1 MILSFRNITI
11 LFFSIASF
19 NASGQLTAS
28 FDLPSTVCLNQQ
40 IEISNTTINGVN
52 YQWDFCMNDLDSL
65 PQYHGAYP
73 IDEASF
79 TADIEIVFE
88 EGQWYGYVTDFL
100 LKKVF
105 RLDYGDNLDNSP
117 VLIDLGNPNNLLNSP
132 YQMRLYKDQGIWYGF
147 IVNSGNNLLIRWT
160 FGDGLDAPPSITES
174 LGNFGSLSR
183 PYGIQLIKEND
194 QYIAVIPNNS
204 NNSITL
210 INFGTTL
217 SNTPTIGDAITIGN
231 EIGLSAADKISIIET
246 NGSWY
251 GLICSSGNNKIF
263 RIEFGSTLFDT
274 NYTFTDIGTVSKPFG
289 IELIQEGLSFY
300 GLVVGQTTGLY
311 RINFGIDIESVPTI
325 ESIGKL
331 DIPDQ
336 LRTLKVIRES
346 PRWHAYT
353 TSRNNGIVSRID
365 FNDQC
370 TGNLASNTETEPQL
384 LTYDVSG
391 TFAIELTAFSSNG
404 NLDVAS
410 QTIAVLNGTAPNIS
424 FSTSNQCIANTNTF
438 TTTDNGDISSYS
450 WDFNADGIED
460 SNEQNPNFQFGSIG
474 THDVKLVVQ
483 ATNGCF
489 NNTTQ
494 EVILYPE
501 PPTPSFEVDSELA
514 CSNTELSF
522 NNLSDESAHTSES
535 ISYLW
540 DFDGESTSTE
550 VNPAYTFDSGG
561 TKQISLSMSIPGC
574 ESFFSQNVEVITGP
588 GINFSYTNNCFGEEV
603 QFINNSETTNT
614 SVLWDFGD
622 GSPTTSTY
630 SPQHL
635 YTLADD
641 YIISLS
647 VTDNN
652 NGCISK
658 LEKNI
663 NINDQPL
670 VEFLYDS
677 PIVENLTSQFYGQDL
692 TLEED
697 NIIQWNWKFGNSFSS
712 SDKTTQITFSSP
724 DTVEVSLSVTT
735 AQGCSDVFSNNVIIQ
750 SAEKPL
756 TNFDLP
762 NTACLNEQIEITNTT
777 INGVN
782 YQWDFCMNDLDSL
795 PENHSAF
802 AISEASFTAD
812 IDIVFE
818 EGQWHGYVTDFLSK
832 KVFRLD
838 YGNNLDKSPILTDL
852 GNPNDL
858 LNNPNQ
864 MRLYKDQGIW
874 YGFIVNSGNNLLIRW
889 TFGDGLDAPP
899 SITESLGNFGS
910 LSRPYA
916 IQIIKAKDQYIA
928 VISNNSSNNI
938 TLINFGATLS
948 NNPSVADAI
957 TIGNDIGLNA
967 ADKISIIETNGLW
980 YGLICSYGQD
990 KIFRIEF
997 GSTLF
1002 DLNYTYTDLGTVDK
1016 PFGIELI
1023 QEGLSYYGLVAG
1035 QNTGFYRINFGT
1047 DLEAIPTIESLG
1059 ELDITGQFRTLKLVR
1074 DSPGWHAYTT
1084 SRNNG
1089 IVSRIDFNDQCSG
1102 NLASNIETEPQ
1113 DITYDDSGTFAIEL
1127 TAFSSN
1133 GNFDVSSQTITVI
1146 DSQAPEISFSIDDSQ
1161 CIANTNTFT
1170 TTDNVGISSYSWDF
1184 NNDGI
1189 EDSNEPN
1196 PNFQFGSIGTQDV
1209 KLVVQA
1215 TNGCFNNTTQQVV
1228 LYPEPPTPDFE
1239 IETELVCS
1247 NTELSFNNLSNE
1259 SDHTPEIISYL
1270 WDFDGESTSAE
1281 ANPAYTFSTG
1291 GTKQI
1296 SLTMSIP
1303 GCESF
1308 FSQNVEVIAGPS
1320 VDFDVINDCE
1330 GVEIYMNNQTTG
1342 ESVSEFLWDFGD
1354 GFTNTTENPS
1364 HAFQSADDYVITLS
1378 STNDMG
1384 CTNVISKPLT
1394 VYSLPTV
1401 SFTAEAGCENL
1412 LLQFTDESLA
1422 DNANITAWNWDF
1434 DGLGSAT
1441 NQNPE
1446 FKFETAGEY
1455 EVTLSAET
1463 NFGCLGSVQ
1472 QMVTIAPSPVVNFTS
1487 SIGCLNEL
1495 TFFTDITTT
1504 DVSNPITS
1512 WYWEIDGKIFTEQN
1526 PQYAFKNSGTYDIA
1540 LTVTPQNNCAIKF
1553 NKEVYIENLPSV
1565 DFSASRTC
1573 DNEFTVF
1580 TDLSLVETSPIISR
1594 IWDFDGLA
1602 TANGSQAVFNFPQSG
1617 IYDVSLMVINENG
1630 CTNQITKS
1638 IEIFAAP
1645 TAIFSTDVNFGA
1657 PPLEVNFTNNS
1668 TGADRYT
1675 WDFSDVANSSSS
1687 QTNPSF
1693 IFNEVRDYNVRLI
1706 AENNFNCSDTT
1717 YAKIVSTMPKLDLE
1731 LVEIEPSLN
1740 NGKINLSLTVSNSGT
1755 VKIDGFDVTVE
1766 IENSFSISESYSGSL
1781 NASEEIIYPL
1791 NFEIP
1796 STSSN
1801 IGFIC
1806 IRLEDLIS
1814 NIEDANTLNNEKCT
1828 NFDQE
1833 IVIENPYPNPAEDAI
1848 NFRIILP
1855 TKSTITLS
1863 LLNIHGKTVYNE
1875 SFPNI
1880 STGLNTFSI
1889 DIANFNT
1896 GMYFLKI
1903 NTLETEEI
1911 KRIIKF

>member
-28 FDLPSTVCLNQQ
+28 FDLPSTACLNQP

-65 PQYHGAYP
+65 PQYHDAYP

-88 EGQWYGYVTDFL
+88 EGQWHGYVTDFL

-117 VLIDLGNPNNLLNSP
+117 ILIDLGNPNNLLNSP
-132 YQMRLYKDQGIWYGF
+132 YQMRLYKDQGLWYGF

-183 PYGIQLIKEND
+183 PYGIQLIKENN

-210 INFGTTL
+210 INFGATL

-231 EIGLSAADKISIIET
+231 DIGLSAADKISIIET

-336 LRTLKVIRES
+336 LRTLKVIRKS
-346 PRWHAYT
+346 PGWHAYT
-353 TSRNNGIVSRID
+353 TSRNNGIISRID

-384 LTYDVSG
+384 ITYDVSG
-391 TFAIELTAFSSNG
+391 TFSIELTAFSSNG
-404 NLDVAS
+404 NIDVAS
-410 QTIAVLNGTAPNIS
+410 QTITILNGTAPDIS
-424 FSTSNQCIANTNTF
+424 FSTTNQCIANTNTF

-450 WDFNADGIED
+450 WDFNIDGIED
-460 SNEQNPNFQFGSIG
+460 SNEQNPTYQFESIG
-474 THDVKLVVQ
+474 TQDVKLVVQ
-483 ATNGCF
+483 ASNGCF
-489 NNTTQ
+489 NKITQ
-494 EVILYPE
+494 EIVLYPE
-501 PPTPSFEVDSELA
+501 PPTPSFEVGSELL
-514 CSNTELSF
+514 CSNAELSF
-522 NNLSDESAHTSES
+522 NNLTDESAHTPEI

-540 DFDGESTSTE
+540 NFDSESSSTE
-550 VNPAYTFDSGG
+550 LNPVYTFDSGG
-561 TKQISLSMSIPGC
+561 TKQISLTMSIPGC
-574 ESFFSQNVEVITGP
+574 ESFFSQNVEVNTGP
-588 GINFSYTNNCFGEEV
+588 SISFSYTNNCFGEEV

-614 SVLWDFGD
+614 SILWDFGD
-622 GSPTTSTY
+622 ESPSESAF

-635 YTLADD
+635 YTLAGE
-641 YIISLS
+641 YTISLEI
-647 VTDNN
+647 TNN
-652 NGCISK
+652 TNGCVSK
-658 LEKNI
+658 LEEVI
-663 NINDQPL
+663 IVNDQPL
-670 VEFLYDS
+670 INFSHDT
-677 PIVENLTSQFYGQDL
+677 PIFENITSQFYAQDL
-692 TLEED
+692 TLEGD
-697 NIIQWNWKFGNSFSS
+697 NVAQWSWNFGDSFYSN
-712 SDKTTQITFSSP
+712 DQTTQITFSSS
-724 DTVEVSLSVTT
+724 DTIEVVLSVTT
-735 AQGCSDVFSNNVIIQ
+735 AQGCSDQFKDNIIIQ
-750 SAEKPL
+750 PAEKPI
-756 TNFDLP
+756 TNFNLP
-762 NTACLNEQIEITNTT
+762 NSVCLNEQIEISNTT

-795 PENHSAF
+795 PQYHGAN

-818 EGQWHGYVTDFLSK
+818 EGQWYGYVTDFLLK
-832 KVFRLD
+832 KIFRLD
-838 YGNNLDKSPILTDL
+838 YGDNLDNTPVLVDL

-864 MRLYKDQGIW
+864 MRLYEDQGIW
-874 YGFIVNSGNNLLIRW
+874 YGFIVNSGNNLFIRW

-899 SITESLGNFGS
+899 STTESLGNFGS

-916 IQIIKAKDQYIA
+916 IQIIKENDKYIA
-928 VISNNSSNNI
+928 IISNNSSNNI

-957 TIGNDIGLNA
+957 SIGNDIGLNA
-967 ADKISIIETNGLW
+967 ADKISVIETNGLW

-1002 DLNYTYTDLGTVDK
+1002 DSNYTYTDLGTVDK
-1016 PFGIELI
+1016 PIGIELI
-1023 QEGLSYYGLVAG
+1023 KEGFFYYGLVVG
-1035 QNTGFYRINFGT
+1035 QTTGFYRINFGI
-1047 DLEAIPTIESLG
+1047 DIEAIPTIESIGKL
-1059 ELDITGQFRTLKLVR
+1059 EIADQFRTLKVVR
-1074 DSPGWHAYTT
+1074 ESPGWHAYST

-1089 IVSRIDFNDQCSG
+1089 IVNRIDFNDQCTG
-1102 NLASNIETEPQ
+1102 NLAPNTEIEPKHLIFDTPE
-1113 DITYDDSGTFAIEL
+1113 SFAIEL

-1133 GNFDVSSQTITVI
+1133 GNIDVSSQTITVI
-1146 DSQAPEISFSIDDSQ
+1146 DTQAPEISFSIDGSQ

-1170 TTDNVGISSYSWDF
+1170 TSENAAITSYSWDF
-1184 NNDGI
+1184 NADNI
-1189 EDSNEPN
+1189 EDSNEQN
-1196 PNFQFGSIGTQDV
+1196 PSYQFESIGTQDV

-1215 TNGCFNNTTQQVV
+1215 SNGCFNNTSQEIV
-1228 LYPEPPTPDFE
+1228 LYPEPPTPSFE
-1239 IETELVCS
+1239 L
-1247 NTELSFNNLSNE
+1247 NTELLCSNAELAFNNLSDE
-1259 SDHTPEIISYL
+1259 SAHTPEIISYL
-1270 WDFDGESTSAE
+1270 WDFDGEETSVE

-1320 VDFDVINDCE
+1320 VAFDFIDDCE
-1330 GVEIYMNNQTTG
+1330 GLEIFMNNQTTG
-1342 ESVSEFLWDFGD
+1342 DSISEYLWDFGD
-1354 GFTNTTENPS
+1354 GFTNTTESPS
-1364 HAFQSADDYVITLS
+1364 HAYQSANDYQITLS

-1384 CTNVISKPLT
+1384 CTNTLEKPIT

-1401 SFTAEAGCENL
+1401 SFSAEAGCENL
-1412 LLQFTDESLA
+1412 KLQFTDGSLA

-1463 NFGCLGSVQ
+1463 NFGCVETTKQ
-1472 QMVTIAPSPVVNFTS
+1472 TVTIAPSPMVDFIAS
-1487 SIGCLNEL
+1487 LGCLNEL
-1495 TFFTDITTT
+1495 TTFTDLTTT
-1504 DVSNPITS
+1504 TASNPLTS

-1526 PQYAFKNSGTYDIA
+1526 PQYAFKNSGAYDIA
-1540 LTVTPQNNCAIKF
+1540 LTVTPQNNCAIKI

-1565 DFSASRTC
+1565 DFSAANTC
-1573 DNEFTVF
+1573 DNEFTLF
-1580 TDLSLVETSPIISR
+1580 TDLSEVETSPIISR
-1594 IWDFDGLA
+1594 IWDFAGLA
-1602 TANGSQAVFNFPQSG
+1602 TANGSNAAFKFPQSG
-1617 IYDVSLMVINENG
+1617 IYGVTLTVVNENG
-1630 CTNQITKS
+1630 CSNSITKS
-1638 IEIFAAP
+1638 VEIFAAP
-1645 TAIFSTDVNFGA
+1645 TAAFSVDVNFGA
-1657 PPLEVNFTNNS
+1657 PPLEVNFTNKS
-1668 TGADRYT
+1668 TGTDNFI
-1675 WDFSDVANSSSS
+1675 WDFNDDANSVSSEVH
-1687 QTNPSF
+1687 PEF
-1693 IFNEVRDYNVRLI
+1693 VFNEVKDYNVKLI
-1706 AENNFNCSDTT
+1706 AENELNCSDTT
-1717 YAKIVSTMPKLDLE
+1717 FAKIISTIPKLDLE
-1731 LVEIEPSLN
+1731 LVKIEPSLN
-1740 NGKINLSLTVSNSGT
+1740 NGKINLSLTISNSGT
-1755 VKIDGFDVTVE
+1755 VRIDGFDITIE
-1766 IENSFSISESYSGSL
+1766 LENSLSISESYSGSL

-1801 IGFIC
+1801 IDFLC
-1806 IRLEDLIS
+1806 IRLDDKIS
-1814 NIEDANTLNNEKCT
+1814 NMEDINALNNEKCT
-1828 NFDQE
+1828 NFDQK
-1833 IVIENPYPNPAEDAI
+1833 IVIESPYPNPANDVI
-1848 NFRIILP
+1848 NFRMILP
-1855 TKSTITLS
+1855 SKSDITLS
-1863 LLNIHGKTVYNE
+1863 LLNIHGKTVYNQ

-1880 STGLNTFSI
+1880 SSGLNTFSI
-1889 DIANFNT
+1889 DVEAYNT

-1903 NTLETEEI
+1903 NTATTEEI